1 MRALGSVSQT
11 RQFGRSLAGV
21 LSGAAQNIKSKI
33 AGMGAASPS
42 ASSLSSQSRGEVQQ
56 VRAESGANYSLTTG
70 SSSSN
75 LVEPAERSPQAEIQQ
90 REYGELGKD
99 PCNMW
104 VSHECV
110 IGYPMRLEKRPLG
123 PRDTPNF
130 QKKQE
135 YL

>member
-1 MRALGSVSQT
+1 MSENNGFGIITPICAALGIVSQT

-99 PCNMW
+99 PCNM
-104 VSHECV
+104 
-110 IGYPMRLEKRPLG
+110 
-123 PRDTPNF
+123 
-130 QKKQE
+130 
-135 YL
+135 